1 MRMVTRLLASSFT
14 AAIILG
20 SSCSSVL
27 CIGQAQATES
37 DDTSTEHAQPVEPS
51 DKATEQKEQPSSE
64 EEAWAP
70 GDVERLVQDAAE
82 DLVPILQPP
91 SLETLTKLMKPG
103 ECALKARDAK
113 TDDERYH
120 VRVCFV
126 EVTFLNKYLMGS
138 HGATDNSFL
147 AMGVEIPMTKAVQ
160 IIPDEQEREWM
171 INEAPPLVLQQLK
184 GRLPISLPNE
194 ATAPTDSQ

>member
-70 GDVERLVQDAAE
+70 RDVERFVQDAVR
-82 DLVPILQPP
+82 DLVPLLQ
-91 SLETLTKLMKPG
+91 SSRIEALVTVMKPG
-103 ECALKARDAK
+103 ECVLKARDAK

-126 EVTFLNKYLMGS
+126 ELAFLHKYLVGD
-138 HGATDNSFL
+138 HTRTDNPLLSTW
-147 AMGVEIPMTKAVQ
+147 VEAPMMKAEH
-160 IIPDEQEREWM
+160 IISDEKERQWM
-171 INEAPPLVLQQLK
+171 INEALPLVIRQL
-184 GRLPISLPNE
+184 RSFCSLCHKRTSSE
-194 ATAPTDSQ
+194 DSQ